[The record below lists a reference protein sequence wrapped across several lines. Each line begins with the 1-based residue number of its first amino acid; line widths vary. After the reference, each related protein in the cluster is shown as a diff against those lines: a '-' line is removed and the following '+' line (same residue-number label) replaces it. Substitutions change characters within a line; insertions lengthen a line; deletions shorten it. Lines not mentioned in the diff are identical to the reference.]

1 LLLEVSAEFARQGK
15 VKKDSRIVLIGTLSL
30 DVVLII
36 HVLNVL
42 LGVVL
47 GLLAVDEVHAL
58 GLGQLVNLSTGN
70 TDKELL
76 GELMGDRLACGAS
89 ELVVQSCE
97 WRHEKRTILA
107 LSVLE
112 DLEGTE

>member
-1 LLLEVSAEFARQGK
+1 M
-15 VKKDSRIVLIGTLSL
+15 
-30 DVVLII
+30 II